1 MSDPRDP
8 RTDPQGGPRDDLR
21 RAPHISEDASPPEE
35 GRGGDTRSETS
46 HAEPSNRE
54 MMQQELMNLGAWLAE
69 HPEAAKKNLKPIRD
83 KTLLDPGVY
92 YNTGTEMVERI
103 YTPQHIALGARWFRV
118 KSDPA
123 APVEEIRRK
132 VLGGK

>member
-1 MSDPRDP
+1 MSDPRSE
-8 RTDPQGGPRDDLR
+8 PQGDPRDDLR
-21 RAPHISEDASPPEE
+21 RDAHISESSSPPEG
-35 GRGGDTRSETS
+35 GRGGDTRSGTS

-69 HPEAAKKNLKPIRD
+69 HPGAAKKNLKPIRD

-92 YNTGTEMVERI
+92 YNTGTGMVERI

-132 VLGGK
+132 VLEGK